1 MLACSLLPVH
11 QKGGPVIQRR
21 YHKEQRSKKFLQVKI
36 REMPFLSKD
45 WRDPGDQWVRYDGG
59 WEKRKTLSTSE
70 GPNSSSPHHH
80 FATTI
85 PAELRQQAHQHESQT
100 TSGYKPAAKQ
110 DLVAVDRDGN
120 FVNRHMQVSIF
131 V

>member
-1 MLACSLLPVH
+1 
-11 QKGGPVIQRR
+11 
-21 YHKEQRSKKFLQVKI
+21 
-36 REMPFLSKD
+36 MPFLSKD

-100 TSGYKPAAKQ
+100 TSGYKPVAKQ

-120 FVNRHMQVSIF
+120 FVNRHMQVSISVLKIILNKKF
-131 V
+131 LSTNVIIKLPNSFCV

>member
-1 MLACSLLPVH
+1 
-11 QKGGPVIQRR
+11 
-21 YHKEQRSKKFLQVKI
+21 
-36 REMPFLSKD
+36 MPFLSKD

-131 V
+131 VLKITLNKKFLSTNVIRIFYQIHILWDKR